1 MPDNKY
7 LQDFKLRV
15 DAMKNLISELDQTIV
30 NPEARDYFLSMP
42 KNNLREAELFL
53 ADPTNQ
59 TVGIAGSALT
69 FAEQQLVYAKKLV
82 AKYGPN
88 IKITGG

>member
-1 MPDNKY
+1 
-7 LQDFKLRV
+7 
-15 DAMKNLISELDQTIV
+15 
-30 NPEARDYFLSMP
+30 MP
-42 KNNLREAELFL
+42 KNSLREAEVFL

-69 FAEQQLVYAKKLV
+69 FAEQQLDYAKKLV

>member
-1 MPDNKY
+1 
-7 LQDFKLRV
+7 
-15 DAMKNLISELDQTIV
+15 MKNLICELDQTIV

-42 KNNLREAELFL
+42 KNNLREAELFP
-53 ADPTNQ
+53 ADPKNQ

-69 FAEQQLVYAKKLV
+69 FAEPQLVYAKKLV

-88 IKITGG
+88 IKISGD